1 MYLLLSLFQYT
12 IQGKKSTG
20 QTEYLFCT
28 FFMTLFIFVKCP
40 VQNLKQKFKKIF
52 SYWRSYNFPFLH
64 KTSTSCSLT

>member
-12 IQGKKSTG
+12 IQGKKSTE
-20 QTEYLFCT
+20 QTEYLFCA

-52 SYWRSYNFPFLH
+52 SY
-64 KTSTSCSLT
+64 